1 MSNTRVL
8 AASQADTLEAHQ
20 KRALLYVATLGGA
33 ISSNETMQVQI
44 RYAEAA
50 IAELDTLLVKLTTP
64 EEEGGEAD

>member
-8 AASQADTLEAHQ
+8 AASQADTLEANQ

-50 IAELDTLLVKLTTP
+50 IDELDTLLVKLTTP